1 MPPKDKK
8 LLCKYK
14 RGARLVCDFEYSQK
28 RVYEEKLLQTKPRM
42 DFLGIQGYH
51 VLITGAAGAIG
62 QETVKEF
69 LGKAGFFAIM
79 SRIP

>member
-1 MPPKDKK
+1 
-8 LLCKYK
+8 
-14 RGARLVCDFEYSQK
+14 
-28 RVYEEKLLQTKPRM
+28 M

-62 QETVKEF
+62 QETIKEF